1 VSATETG
8 VFTVSL
14 FHPYGNKD
22 YTLGIKFERRP
33 RMYERIPSYS
43 LPGGRME
50 VADIDDLLVNDALGS
65 VHAADSSGSD
75 EELETG
81 DAKAWNF
88 PTRED

>member
-1 VSATETG
+1 MAMRITLSA
-8 VFTVSL
+8 L
-14 FHPYGNKD
+14 
-22 YTLGIKFERRP
+22 KFEGRP
-33 RMYERIPSYS
+33 RMYEKIPTYTLAS
-43 LPGGRME
+43 GMME
-50 VADIDDLLVNDALGS
+50 MADIDDVLVNDALGS